1 MNNSTFFCSVCERTY
16 QHREVL
22 RDGLF
27 DDVAPE
33 KRERTRDRMA
43 ALLLEHSV
51 PYSRQTEWNNANETF
66 RCLVPTDSV
75 EVRWAPDSKHFLVE
89 DGAADEEEVVYEGGE
104 RWVAAL
110 VVAREAAGGAARV
123 AYPAARGPRGPWR
136 AASGRAVH
144 ELRVPPAR
152 LRVRRVVATVVDE
165 RQPNGPG
172 KVESH
177 AVEQLA
183 TDDAWPG
190 FFHRHVCARFVVW
203 CGCSEGFE
211 AAREG
216 SRQDTRR
223 GRGQERRK
231 V

>member
-110 VVAREAAGGAARV
+110 VVAREL
-123 AYPAARGPRGPWR
+123 
-136 AASGRAVH
+136 SLIH
-144 ELRVPPAR
+144 I
-152 LRVRRVVATVVDE
+152 
-165 RQPNGPG
+165 
-172 KVESH
+172 
-177 AVEQLA
+177 
-183 TDDAWPG
+183 
-190 FFHRHVCARFVVW
+190 
-203 CGCSEGFE
+203 
-211 AAREG
+211 
-216 SRQDTRR
+216 
-223 GRGQERRK
+223 
-231 V
+231 